1 MRKLVTTVATV
12 VALTTLTVNAVTIN
26 ELMNNKQTALMAL
39 GVADYYTYNC
49 AGLTHSGQK
58 VMRQALY
65 SNNLHLLTTVELM
78 NTREFREGFEFS
90 ASYTCNKLR
99 SVITDAGAGALIR

>member
-1 MRKLVTTVATV
+1 MKKLVATV

-26 ELMNNKQTALMAL
+26 ELMNNKKVALTAF

-49 AGLTHSGQK
+49 AGLTHGGQK
-58 VMRQALY
+58 AMMQALY
-65 SNNLHLLTTVELM
+65 SNDLHLLTAVELM
-78 NTREFREGFEFS
+78 NTEEFRAGFEFS
-90 ASYTCNKLR
+90 ARYTCNDLR